1 MSSGEATV
9 DVQEERARW
18 RMHMTGWLVLAENS
32 AEAEPG
38 TWLSREWYGLS
49 HTMMTGFKSKCSERQ
64 EVEAARPVNVYSKKW
79 YSATPAVFFIK
90 ELTEPHQ
97 SLGGGE

>member
-1 MSSGEATV
+1 MDCLGMSQHLT
-9 DVQEERARW
+9 W
-18 RMHMTGWLVLAENS
+18 WLI
-32 AEAEPG
+32 
-38 TWLSREWYGLS
+38 
-49 HTMMTGFKSKCSERQ
+49 SERQ